1 MTSAGC
7 LAGVPRVAPRARAGA
22 ALGRRRRPRVHAS
35 PAFASSANDRDPWRT
50 EPDLPPPR
58 EIPHHRDSLGEKLT
72 GVLTEFLVRA
82 PAQFLVENVLAPLYA
97 RGEGD
102 RAGARRRNR
111 LPPGA
116 STTPNGVASIASDC
130 DGRGMY
136 LDVET
141 DSCVYICRE
150 GYVWDAATRSCK
162 LIVTNPESR
171 AATVD
176 AHVPAVGRK
185 PGGGKAVRKPE
196 APGALPD
203 ALEARFYGNGR
214 DESPLDGVV
223 RWAVNRMVGGGKD
236 TERCAVGFFYDAK
249 ARKCTPI
256 CRPGYVYDPVSKK
269 CVSADVTDRLPL

>member
-22 ALGRRRRPRVHAS
+22 ALGRRRRPRVAS
-35 PAFASSANDRDPWRT
+35 PALASANDRDPWRT

-58 EIPHHRDSLGEKLT
+58 EIPHHRDGLGEKLS

-102 RAGARRRNR
+102 RAGARRRHR

-116 STTPNGVASIASDC
+116 STTPNGDPSSSDC

-185 PGGGKAVRKPE
+185 PGSGQGVRKAE

-203 ALEARFYGNGR
+203 ALEARFYGGG
-214 DESPLDGVV
+214 DESPLDGIV
-223 RWAVNRMVGGGKD
+223 RWLVNRAVGGGRD
-236 TERCAVGFFYDAK
+236 EERCAVGFFYDAK
-249 ARKCTPI
+249 AKKCTPI
-256 CRPGYVYDPVSKK
+256 CRPGYVYDPVTKK

>member
-1 MTSAGC
+1 M
-7 LAGVPRVAPRARAGA
+7 
-22 ALGRRRRPRVHAS
+22 
-35 PAFASSANDRDPWRT
+35 
-50 EPDLPPPR
+50 
-58 EIPHHRDSLGEKLT
+58 
-72 GVLTEFLVRA
+72 LTEFLVRA

-116 STTPNGVASIASDC
+116 STTPNGDASIASDC

-185 PGGGKAVRKPE
+185 PGSGRGVRKSR
-196 APGALPD
+196 GARR
-203 ALEARFYGNGR
+203 AARRSGRRFCWLR

-223 RWAVNRMVGGGKD
+223 RWLVNRMVGGGRNE
-236 TERCAVGFFYDAK
+236 ERCAVGFFYDAK

-256 CRPGYVYDPVSKK
+256 CKPGRVRPCIATPVSEKWRE
-269 CVSADVTDRLPL
+269 DEDEDRLGVVMIRSPPPRCALSKINPS